1 MSEFKTKENK
11 GFIWDFLNEQKLFD
25 GISPSYQKDIQLSF
39 EQMIENVDIQYTSKG
54 LIDKNKEV
62 IRLMVG
68 QLELYKKQTQAQL
81 QSQQQP
87 RSKTTNNQ
95 QQNDP
100 IIYKAED
107 IHQDRQSKMDIAF
120 KQKQNEFNSFK
131 MKSPQDISFADKK
144 DEPIGDDMDNLIAK
158 TIAMREKQLNQLLET
173 QNPDQL
179 NRAAKWIDNGN
190 NGNNV
195 NASGKVINLKIGGDT
210 ELNDKIVTLP
220 SSIQNG
226 STRASPISSNSRDK
240 KVSFNDAD
248 NIVYHDLSHTD
259 AIVEQKPDN
268 IELNFLNRLKRTTP
282 EPQMNKNDIDELKI
296 KIDKVLFNQEEIMKF
311 LQKMQ

>member
-11 GFIWDFLNEQKLFD
+11 GFMWDLLNEQKLFD
-25 GISPSYQKDIQLSF
+25 GISPSYQKDIQSSF

-81 QSQQQP
+81 QSQQQS
-87 RSKTTNNQ
+87 RTKITNNQ

-190 NGNNV
+190 NV
-195 NASGKVINLKIGGDT
+195 NTTGKVINLKIGGDT

-220 SSIQNG
+220 SSIQNN
-226 STRASPISSNSRDK
+226 STRAIHNSSNSRDK

-248 NIVYHDLSHTD
+248 NIVYPVLSHAD

-296 KIDKVLFNQEEIMKF
+296 KIDKVLFNQEEIIKF
-311 LQKMQ
+311 LQKM